1 MSTDLR
7 AALPSALRSAYW
19 EKFPNA
25 TEADWEAD
33 ADYLLE
39 LPQMRQALATDSS
52 VITPEPAPALDLPP
66 ETEAVRRCVTH
77 HACTCHTRLA
87 EIGRRYLAMTKEQ
100 P

>member
-1 MSTDLR
+1 MQLPPATGN
-7 AALPSALRSAYW
+7 ALDEFDKVA
-19 EKFPNA
+19 
-25 TEADWEAD
+25 
-33 ADYLLE
+33 
-39 LPQMRQALATDSS
+39 
-52 VITPEPAPALDLPP
+52 TPEPAPALDLPP